1 MRNERVISGVLGFLV
16 LFDLLLVVWA
26 FGFPELWFLIW
37 HGSADAPPHA
47 ELLLKRVGANWAGFM
62 VFQAV
67 ALKYWKS
74 SPVWLAVIAGVRFS
88 DIFTD
93 ITYAVFAQDA
103 TWFAYVAL
111 PPMGLINFALGWY
124 LLTAYRERREQR

>member
-1 MRNERVISGVLGFLV
+1 MRSDRIITAVLSFLV

-37 HGSADAPPHA
+37 HGSAEASPHA

-67 ALKYWKS
+67 ALKYWKT

-88 DIFTD
+88 DVFTD
-93 ITYAVFAQDA
+93 ITYAVFAQEA
-103 TWFAYVAL
+103 TWFTYVAL

-124 LLTAYRERREQR
+124 LLSAYRDRAQS